1 MLCQNC
7 GKNEVNFRYTQI
19 VNGVKKEMALCDKC
33 AKKLGLYN
41 NMDFSM
47 PISMS
52 SFLGD
57 MLSDYEEAFLPSFS
71 SVATSE
77 CNTCGTDYD
86 EFIESGLLGCE
97 NCYDVFSNKI
107 DSLLKNIHGSNRHVG
122 KISKFIESSN
132 GLDEFNKGEKEIKN
146 NKKEKVSKI
155 DELKDSL
162 NKAIKEERY
171 EDAAKIRDEIKK
183 EEKKLNKGNKKVE
196 DKNDDN
202 KEEK

>member
-19 VNGVKKEMALCDKC
+19 VNGVKKEMALCDNC

-41 NMDFSM
+41 DMDFNM

-57 MLSDYEEAFLPSFS
+57 MLNDYSDEAFLPSFS
-71 SVATSE
+71 SIATSE
-77 CNTCGTDYD
+77 CNNCKTSYD

-122 KISKFIESSN
+122 RISKFIEN
-132 GLDEFNKGEKEIKN
+132 NNNLDKAKKSEKNDNLKDKN
-146 NKKEKVSKI
+146 SKLGNTSKIEELKEK
-155 DELKDSL
+155 L

-183 EEKKLNKGNKKVE
+183 EEKNNE
-196 DKNDDN
+196 RR
-202 KEEK
+202 

>member
-1 MLCQNC
+1 
-7 GKNEVNFRYTQI
+7 
-19 VNGVKKEMALCDKC
+19 MALCEDC
-33 AKKLGLYN
+33 ARKLGLYN
-41 NMDFSM
+41 DMDFSM

-57 MLSDYEEAFLPSFS
+57 MLGNYEEAFLPSFS
-71 SVATSE
+71 SIATSK

-86 EFIESGLLGCE
+86 EFIERGLLGCE

-122 KISKFIESSN
+122 RISKFIESN
-132 GLDEFNKGEKEIKN
+132 NNLNEFNKAEKELKN

-155 DELKDSL
+155 EELKEKL

-183 EEKKLNKGNKKVE
+183 EDKKLNKDNNKK
-196 DKNDDN
+196 
-202 KEEK
+202 

>member
-33 AKKLGLYN
+33 AKKLGVYN
-41 NMDFSM
+41 DMDFSM

-57 MLSDYEEAFLPSFS
+57 MLNDYTDEAFLPSFS
-71 SVATSE
+71 SIAASE
-77 CNTCGTDYD
+77 CNKCGTDYD
-86 EFIESGLLGCE
+86 GFIDTGLLGCE

-122 KISKFIESSN
+122 RISKFIKSSN
-132 GLDEFNKGEKEIKN
+132 NLGEAKKTD
-146 NKKEKVSKI
+146 KKEKSKEKI
-155 DELKDSL
+155 NKPEKASKVEELKEKL

-171 EDAAKIRDEIKK
+171 EDAAKIRDEIKR
-183 EEKKLNKGNKKVE
+183 EEKK
-196 DKNDDN
+196 
-202 KEEK
+202 

>member
-19 VNGVKKEMALCDKC
+19 VNGVKKEMALCDNC
-33 AKKLGLYN
+33 AKKLGLYKD
-41 NMDFSM
+41 MDFSM

-57 MLSDYEEAFLPSFS
+57 MLNDYSDEAFLPSFS
-71 SVATSE
+71 SIATSE
-77 CNTCGTDYD
+77 CNNCKTSYD

-122 KISKFIESSN
+122 RISKFIENNNNLEKDRKNEKKDNLKDKGSK
-132 GLDEFNKGEKEIKN
+132 LDKT
-146 NKKEKVSKI
+146 SKI
-155 DELKDSL
+155 DELKEKL

-183 EEKKLNKGNKKVE
+183 EEKK
-196 DKNDDN
+196 
-202 KEEK
+202 

>member
-19 VNGVKKEMALCDKC
+19 VNGVKKEMALCDNC
-33 AKKLGLYN
+33 AKKLGLYKD
-41 NMDFSM
+41 MDFSM

-57 MLSDYEEAFLPSFS
+57 MLNDYSDEAFLPSFS
-71 SVATSE
+71 SIATSE
-77 CNTCGTDYD
+77 CNNCKTSYD

-122 KISKFIESSN
+122 RTSKFIENNNNLEKDRKNEKKDNLKDKGSK
-132 GLDEFNKGEKEIKN
+132 LDKT
-146 NKKEKVSKI
+146 SKI
-155 DELKDSL
+155 DELKEKL

-183 EEKKLNKGNKKVE
+183 EEKK
-196 DKNDDN
+196 
-202 KEEK
+202 

>member
-1 MLCQNC
+1 MFCQNC

-41 NMDFSM
+41 DMDFNM

-52 SFLGD
+52 SFLGN
-57 MLSDYEEAFLPSFS
+57 MLSDYEDETFLPSFS
-71 SVATSE
+71 GIATSK
-77 CNTCGTDYD
+77 CNNCKTDYD
-86 EFIESGLLGCE
+86 EFIETGLLGCE
-97 NCYDVFSNKI
+97 NCYNVFSNKI

-122 KISKFIESSN
+122 RISKFIENSN
-132 GLDEFNKGEKEIKN
+132 TLGDFKPVEKKIKTNKTERASKIEEL
-146 NKKEKVSKI
+146 KEK
-155 DELKDSL
+155 L

-183 EEKKLNKGNKKVE
+183 EEGR
-196 DKNDDN
+196 
-202 KEEK
+202 

>member
-7 GKNEVNFRYTQI
+7 GKKEVNFRYTQI
-19 VNGVKKEMALCDKC
+19 VNGVKKEMALCEDC
-33 AKKLGLYN
+33 ARKLGLYN
-41 NMDFSM
+41 DMDFSM

-57 MLSDYEEAFLPSFS
+57 MLGNYEEAFLPSFS

-86 EFIESGLLGCE
+86 EFIERGLLGCE

-122 KISKFIESSN
+122 RISKFIESN
-132 GLDEFNKGEKEIKN
+132 NNLNEFNKAEKELKN

-155 DELKDSL
+155 EELKEKL

-171 EDAAKIRDEIKK
+171 EDAVKIRDEIKK
-183 EEKKLNKGNKKVE
+183 ENKKLNKDNNKK
-196 DKNDDN
+196 
-202 KEEK
+202 

>member
-1 MLCQNC
+1 MFCQNC

-41 NMDFSM
+41 DMDFNM

-52 SFLGD
+52 SFL
-57 MLSDYEEAFLPSFS
+57 ASFS
-71 SVATSE
+71 GIATSK
-77 CNTCGTDYD
+77 CNNCKTDYD
-86 EFIESGLLGCE
+86 EFIETGLLGCE
-97 NCYDVFSNKI
+97 NCYNVFSSKI

-122 KISKFIESSN
+122 RISKFIENSN
-132 GLDEFNKGEKEIKN
+132 NLGDFKPVEKKIKTNKTERASKIEEL
-146 NKKEKVSKI
+146 KEK
-155 DELKDSL
+155 L

-183 EEKKLNKGNKKVE
+183 EEGR
-196 DKNDDN
+196 
-202 KEEK
+202 

>member
-1 MLCQNC
+1 
-7 GKNEVNFRYTQI
+7 
-19 VNGVKKEMALCDKC
+19 
-33 AKKLGLYN
+33 
-41 NMDFSM
+41 MDFSM

>member
-19 VNGVKKEMALCDKC
+19 VNGVKKEMALCDNC

-41 NMDFSM
+41 DMDFNM

-57 MLSDYEEAFLPSFS
+57 MLSDYKDEAFLPSFS
-71 SVATSE
+71 SIVTSE
-77 CNTCGTDYD
+77 CNNCKTSYD

-97 NCYDVFSNKI
+97 NCYNIFSNKI

-122 KISKFIESSN
+122 RISKFIEN
-132 GLDEFNKGEKEIKN
+132 NNNLDKANKSEKNYNLKDKSIKLGN
-146 NKKEKVSKI
+146 ISKIEELKEK
-155 DELKDSL
+155 L

-183 EEKKLNKGNKKVE
+183 EEKNNE
-196 DKNDDN
+196 RR
-202 KEEK
+202 

>member
-19 VNGVKKEMALCDKC
+19 VNEVKKEMALCDKC

-41 NMDFSM
+41 DMDFSM

-57 MLSDYEEAFLPSFS
+57 MLNDYEDEAFLPSFS
-71 SVATSE
+71 SIATSE
-77 CNTCGTDYD
+77 CGKCGTVYD

-107 DSLLKNIHGSNRHVG
+107 DALLKNIHGSNRHVG
-122 KISKFIESSN
+122 RTSKFIGSN
-132 GLDEFNKGEKEIKN
+132 NSLGELKTTEKKVKN
-146 NKKEKVSKI
+146 NSKEKVSKLE
-155 DELKDSL
+155 ELKESL

-183 EEKKLNKGNKKVE
+183 GEK
-196 DKNDDN
+196 
-202 KEEK
+202 

>member
-19 VNGVKKEMALCDKC
+19 VNGVKKEMTLCEDC
-33 AKKLGLYN
+33 ARKLGLYN
-41 NMDFSM
+41 DMDFSM

-57 MLSDYEEAFLPSFS
+57 MLGNYEEAFLPSFS
-71 SVATSE
+71 SIATSK

-86 EFIESGLLGCE
+86 EFIERGLLGCE

-122 KISKFIESSN
+122 RISKFIESN
-132 GLDEFNKGEKEIKN
+132 NNLNEFNKAEKELKN

-155 DELKDSL
+155 EELKEKL

-171 EDAAKIRDEIKK
+171 EDAAKLRDEIKK
-183 EEKKLNKGNKKVE
+183 EDKKLNKDNNKK
-196 DKNDDN
+196 
-202 KEEK
+202 

>member
-1 MLCQNC
+1 MLC
-7 GKNEVNFRYTQI
+7 KNYRKKEVNFRYTQI
-19 VNGVKKEMALCDKC
+19 VNGVKKEMALCEDC
-33 AKKLGLYN
+33 ARKLGLYN
-41 NMDFSM
+41 DMDFSM

-57 MLSDYEEAFLPSFS
+57 MLGNYEEAFLPSFS
-71 SVATSE
+71 SIATSK

-86 EFIESGLLGCE
+86 EFIERGLLGCE

-122 KISKFIESSN
+122 RISKFIESN
-132 GLDEFNKGEKEIKN
+132 NNLNEFNKAEKELKN

-155 DELKDSL
+155 EELKEKL

-183 EEKKLNKGNKKVE
+183 EDKKLNKDNNKK
-196 DKNDDN
+196 
-202 KEEK
+202 

>member
-41 NMDFSM
+41 DMDFSM

-52 SFLGD
+52 SFLGN
-57 MLSDYEEAFLPSFS
+57 MLSDYEDEAFLPSFS
-71 SVATSE
+71 GITTSK
-77 CNTCGTDYD
+77 CNNCKTDYD
-86 EFIESGLLGCE
+86 EFIETGLLGCE
-97 NCYDVFSNKI
+97 NCYNVFSSKI

-122 KISKFIESSN
+122 RLSKFIENSN
-132 GLDEFNKGEKEIKN
+132 NLGEFKKGEKKVKT
-146 NKKEKVSKI
+146 NKTEKTSKIEDLKEK
-155 DELKDSL
+155 L

-183 EEKKLNKGNKKVE
+183 EEGR
-196 DKNDDN
+196 
-202 KEEK
+202 

>member
-7 GKNEVNFRYTQI
+7 GKKEVNFRYTQI
-19 VNGVKKEMALCDKC
+19 VNGVKKEMALCEDC
-33 AKKLGLYN
+33 ARKLGLYN
-41 NMDFSM
+41 DMDFSM

-57 MLSDYEEAFLPSFS
+57 MLGNYEEAFLPSFS
-71 SVATSE
+71 SVATSK

-86 EFIESGLLGCE
+86 EFIERGLLGCE

-122 KISKFIESSN
+122 RISKFIESN
-132 GLDEFNKGEKEIKN
+132 NNLNEFNKAEKELKN
-146 NKKEKVSKI
+146 NKQEEVSKI
-155 DELKDSL
+155 EELKEKL

-183 EEKKLNKGNKKVE
+183 EDKKLNKDNNKK
-196 DKNDDN
+196 
-202 KEEK
+202 